1 MPHAPSSREQEV
13 SPDQVQGFYLG
24 AAVAMAI
31 GLLWLLFLRRR
42 TNKIERLRQ
51 LGHKTSGVVVD
62 HAYKTGGDRS
72 SGPYPMVQFRGPDG
86 GLVTARSDL
95 GGSLV
100 PEVGERV
107 TVLFDPD
114 RPKSVYIE
122 SRQSDLTFKILWVI
136 GWIITGGAAVAV
148 VVVLLLSRFLW

>member
-1 MPHAPSSREQEV
+1 M
-13 SPDQVQGFYLG
+13 SPDQVQMFFLG
-24 AAVAMAI
+24 AAVAIAI
-31 GLLWLLFLRRR
+31 GLLWLLLLRRR

-62 HAYKTGGDRS
+62 HVYKTGSDRA

-86 GLVTARSDL
+86 DLVTARSDL

-114 RPKSVYIE
+114 RPQRVHIE
-122 SRQSDLTFKILWVI
+122 SRQSDLTFRILWVI
-136 GWIITGGAAVAV
+136 GWIITGGAGVAV
-148 VVVLLLSRFLW
+148 VVVLLLDRFLW

>member
-1 MPHAPSSREQEV
+1 MPHAPSSKEQEV

-31 GLLWLLFLRRR
+31 GLLWLLLLRRR
-42 TNKIERLRQ
+42 TNKIEHLRQ

-62 HAYKTGGDRS
+62 QAYKTGSDRT

-114 RPKSVYIE
+114 RPQRVYVE
-122 SRQSDLTFKILWVI
+122 SRQSDLTFRILWVI

>member
-1 MPHAPSSREQEV
+1 M

-24 AAVAMAI
+24 AAVAMAV
-31 GLLWLLFLRRR
+31 GVLWLLFLRRR
-42 TNKIERLRQ
+42 ANKVAHLRQ

-62 HAYKTGGDRS
+62 HVYKTGGDRP

-95 GGSLV
+95 GGSLI

-107 TVLFDPD
+107 NVLFDPD
-114 RPKSVYIE
+114 RPKTVYIE
-122 SRQSDLTFKILWVI
+122 SGQSDLTFRILWVI